1 MEAKEEAVLEC
12 SVEVRQ
18 EELLE
23 ASLEELLALP
33 WQPAKSWEEVAY
45 SEEELLKE

>member
-12 SVEVRQ
+12 SVEVHQ